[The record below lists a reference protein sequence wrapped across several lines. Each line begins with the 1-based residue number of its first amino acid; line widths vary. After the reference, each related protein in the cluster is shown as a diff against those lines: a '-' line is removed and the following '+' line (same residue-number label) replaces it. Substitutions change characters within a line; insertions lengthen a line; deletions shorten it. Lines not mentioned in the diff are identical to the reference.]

1 MDDRALPDQ
10 HRIWDDAWGGYP
22 PGPANGFARRCA
34 ARYAPMSAAP
44 LDVLELGCGG
54 GADALYF
61 ARLGHRVTAV
71 DFSPSAVAATAAAA
85 RRRDLALTVRRVDYA
100 RPPLPFP
107 DGAFDL
113 VYSHLS
119 LHYFPDELT
128 VRLFAEVRRV
138 LRPGGVCCVRC
149 KSPDDPLYGQGERLG
164 EDIYCRDGHVRHF
177 FSREYLAAQLAD
189 FAVLNLRR
197 TSSRRGDHRI
207 ACVEAVA
214 RRP

>member
-1 MDDRALPDQ
+1 MSASALPDQ
-10 HRIWDDAWGGYP
+10 HHIWDDAWAGRP
-22 PGPANGFARRCA
+22 PGPATGFARRCA
-34 ARYAPMSAAP
+34 ARHAPASAAP

-71 DFSPSAVAATAAAA
+71 DFSPSAVAATAQAA
-85 RRRDLALTVRRVDYA
+85 RRRRLPLTVRQLDYA
-100 RPPLPFP
+100 RLPLPFP

-113 VYSHLS
+113 VYSHLT
-119 LHYFPDELT
+119 LHYFPDAT
-128 VRLFAEVRRV
+128 TARVVAEIRRI
-138 LRPGGVCCVRC
+138 LRPGGVFCVRC

-164 EDIYCRDGHVRHF
+164 EDTYCRNGHVRHF
-177 FSREYLAAQLAD
+177 FSKAYLAALLAD

-197 TSSRRGDHRI
+197 TAGRRGDHRI

-214 RRP
+214 RRT